1 MAACIIADS
10 NVTDPAAYE
19 QYRARVPAAIAK
31 HGGRFLARGGEV
43 AVLEGDWSPRRVV
56 VIEFPSLE
64 AAKAFYDS
72 PEYQAARA
80 LRAGAA
86 TIDML
91 AVAGV

>member
-1 MAACIIADS
+1 MAAYIIADS
-10 NVTDPAAYE
+10 NVTDPVAYE

-80 LRAGAA
+80 LRAEAA

>member
-1 MAACIIADS
+1 MAAYIIADS

-43 AVLEGDWSPRRVV
+43 AVLEGAWSPRRVV

>member
-1 MAACIIADS
+1 MAAYIIADS

-80 LRAGAA
+80 LRAEAA